1 MTNRTHPPTTPTE
14 VLDRLTDVA
23 LAVAGDSSDPLAV
36 IEAMPLM
43 PTTPEELPVQ
53 IDTDHEIYALQMAG
67 HTPYQIALEQ
77 TRKTGQK
84 WTADDVMRSCHRIA
98 AQNVTRSA
106 EQLAYAAQLD
116 LDRVD
121 AMIQVL
127 WPQAQDGNLQAID
140 RLERMMKRRAEMLG
154 TDAPEVRVALSLNG
168 ADAVDLTALST
179 EELRQYRDL
188 QRKASSAARQKYVG
202 SNRAG

>member
-23 LAVAGDSSDPLAV
+23 LAVASWSGDPLAV
-36 IEAMPLM
+36 VEALPEM
-43 PTTPEELPVQ
+43 PTQPEQLPVQ
-53 IDTDHEIYALQMAG
+53 IDTDQEIYALQMAG

-77 TRKTGQK
+77 TRRTGIQ
-84 WTADDVMRSCHRIA
+84 WTSDDVMQACSRVARL
-98 AQNVTRSA
+98 NVTRSP

-116 LDRVD
+116 LDRID
-121 AMIQVL
+121 AMIKVL
-127 WPQAQDGNLQAID
+127 WPQAQEGNLQAID

-168 ADAVDLTALST
+168 TDAVDLTALTT

-202 SNRAG
+202 SA

>member
-23 LAVAGDSSDPLAV
+23 LAVASGSSDPLAV
-36 IEAMPLM
+36 VEALPEM
-43 PTTPEELPVQ
+43 PTQPEQLPVQ
-53 IDTDHEIYALQMAG
+53 IDTDQEIYALQMAG

-77 TRKTGQK
+77 TRRTGIQ
-84 WTADDVMRSCHRIA
+84 WTSDDVMQACSRVARL
-98 AQNVTRSA
+98 NVTRSP

-116 LDRVD
+116 LDRID
-121 AMIQVL
+121 AMIKVL
-127 WPQAQDGNLQAID
+127 WPQAQEGNLQAID

-168 ADAVDLTALST
+168 TDAVDLTALTT

-188 QRKASSAARQKYVG
+188 QRKASSAAGQKYVG
-202 SNRAG
+202 SA